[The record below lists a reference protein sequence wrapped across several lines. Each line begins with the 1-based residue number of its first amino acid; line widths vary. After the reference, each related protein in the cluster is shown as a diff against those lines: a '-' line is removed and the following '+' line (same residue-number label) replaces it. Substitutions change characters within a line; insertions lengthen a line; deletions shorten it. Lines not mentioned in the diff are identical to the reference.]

1 MIYLILVGLA
11 AIVAWN
17 GWRAFQTFAQY
28 RTQFTLRTTFRTVG
42 VWGFLASLGIFLMA
56 FVASGDFGLWQDKG
70 RIVEIVIPLLMGIQA
85 AVLFSPAD
93 ENALEILLTYPRPI
107 VWVLAERLGL
117 AFAFQVAAAFI
128 GISISSLFFDDQML
142 GLALIRWIPPTLL
155 LMGVGAYTTLKSRV
169 LAFGVAIAALV
180 WFVGLFFAPLLL
192 PGMPVISPLDTIQP
206 YLWSINPYLLPQDL
220 GWEDYWVNRALV
232 SLIGCFLICRAGAYL
247 RDEEAV
253 LLGATSKRRI
263 HMVISETVEGL

>member
-1 MIYLILVGLA
+1 MIYFILVGMA
-11 AIVAWN
+11 AIVSWN
-17 GWRAFQTFAQY
+17 GWRAFQTFAQH

-70 RIVEIVIPLLMGIQA
+70 RIAEIVIPLVMGIQA

-107 VWVLAERLGL
+107 GWVLAERLGL
-117 AFAFQVAAAFI
+117 ALLFQVVAAFV
-128 GISISSLFFDDQML
+128 GSLLFFEDQML
-142 GLALIRWIPPTLL
+142 GLALIRWIPPTFL
-155 LMGVGAYTTLKSRV
+155 LMGVGAYTTLKSRL

-180 WFVGLFFAPLLL
+180 WFVGLFFGPLLL
-192 PGMPVISPLDTIQP
+192 PGMPIIFPLNHVQP
-206 YLWSINPYLLPQDL
+206 YLWSVNPYLLRQDL

-232 SLIGCFLICRAGAYL
+232 SLIGWFLISRAGAYL
-247 RDEEAV
+247 RDEETV
-253 LLGATSKRRI
+253 LLGATSRGRARSA
-263 HMVISETVEGL
+263 ISKTVEGL